1 MNAPCRWS
9 SFEQGLCHLLLLNRD
24 LEGAL
29 LCRIKSLIEQ
39 VDYAAFELLKTFAT
53 KNLSISRVYPVIIDA
68 SPEFTTMVR
77 MDVSGSGSATLI
89 INF

>member
-1 MNAPCRWS
+1 M
-9 SFEQGLCHLLLLNRD
+9 
-24 LEGAL
+24 
-29 LCRIKSLIEQ
+29 CRIKSLIEQ

-53 KNLSISRVYPVIIDA
+53 KNLSIARVYPVIIGA

>member
-1 MNAPCRWS
+1 M
-9 SFEQGLCHLLLLNRD
+9 
-24 LEGAL
+24 
-29 LCRIKSLIEQ
+29 CRIKSLIEQ
-39 VDYAAFELLKTFAT
+39 VDYVAFALLKTFAT
-53 KNLSISRVYPVIIDA
+53 KNLSIARVYPVIIGG